1 MLPQMFPRMFACVF
15 LELVAPIYV
24 NCVTNAATV
33 AFILFLHNTNR
44 PLNTGCLKNKIF
56 SPKQLVGGRSY
67 RKLG

>member
-33 AFILFLHNTNR
+33 AFILFLHNTNS
-44 PLNTGCLKNKIF
+44 PLNTGCLKK
-56 SPKQLVGGRSY
+56 
-67 RKLG
+67 